1 MYKLFLTFRYLIS
14 KWVAVFSILSVWL
27 CVAMVL
33 IVFSVMDGFLD
44 NIKQHSRGLLGDI
57 IIDNSTLQ
65 GFPYYEEFSAYL
77 KDRLPDE
84 IDVVT
89 PVIYSYGILREPESS
104 FTKPVRIVAI
114 DFDSYCAVNNFRES
128 LYYDRYYPDT
138 TSLGLVQKPVAGID
152 MKGNSILPERLEAAH
167 REYLKNRV
175 EEEVDHTDIAE
186 PNYRS
191 PHGVGGFEQHF
202 GLPGY
207 EGNPLPGIIIGTD
220 VVFSRDRK
228 GVYNRSI
235 LDRGAEIVLTILPLT
250 SRGTIAENPIPVA
263 MRNIDD
269 SRTKVYE
276 IDKIC
281 VYVDFKLFQ
290 EYLSMGALERVDGSF
305 TEPRASQ
312 LLVSLKDGKDY
323 NKALPKIEEVWND
336 FLGTL
341 AGNVTRYEADLLS
354 SVGVDTWET
363 RQQAFIQAVE
373 KEKVLVTILFGII
386 SVVAIVLI
394 GVVFYMIVLQ
404 KTRDI
409 GIIKSL
415 GATSAG
421 VAMIFIMYGA
431 IIGVIGGILGILTGT
446 TVVANINEIQAW
458 LASWNP
464 KLQVW
469 SPEVYTFDRIPS
481 VVKPLVLVAVFG
493 MAVLTSTLGALVPAL
508 KAAWVWPV
516 KTLRY
521 E

>member
-1 MYKLFLTFRYLIS
+1 ML
-14 KWVAVFSILSVWL
+14 A
-27 CVAMVL
+27 
-33 IVFSVMDGFLD
+33 
-44 NIKQHSRGLLGDI
+44 KQPSR
-57 IIDNSTLQ
+57 NWK
-65 GFPYYEEFSAYL
+65 YL
-77 KDRLPDE
+77 K
-84 IDVVT
+84 
-89 PVIYSYGILREPESS
+89 
-104 FTKPVRIVAI
+104 F
-114 DFDSYCAVNNFRES
+114 
-128 LYYDRYYPDT
+128 
-138 TSLGLVQKPVAGID
+138 
-152 MKGNSILPERLEAAH
+152 
-167 REYLKNRV
+167 
-175 EEEVDHTDIAE
+175 
-186 PNYRS
+186 
-191 PHGVGGFEQHF
+191 
-202 GLPGY
+202 
-207 EGNPLPGIIIGTD
+207 
-220 VVFSRDRK
+220 
-228 GVYNRSI
+228 
-235 LDRGAEIVLTILPLT
+235 LTILPLT

-290 EYLSMGALERVDGSF
+290 EYLSMGPLERVDGSF

-323 NKALPKIEEVWND
+323 NKAMPKIEEVWNE

-354 SVGVDTWET
+354 GVGVDTWET

-415 GATSAG
+415 GATSVG

-446 TVVANINEIQAW
+446 TVVANINEIQSW
-458 LASWNP
+458 LAAFNP
-464 KLQVW
+464 SLQVW

-481 VVKPLVLVAVFG
+481 VVKPSVIAAVFL
-493 MAVLTSTLGALVPAL
+493 MAVLTSTLGALVPAM

>member
-57 IIDNSTLQ
+57 IIDNSSLQ
-65 GFPYYEEFSAYL
+65 GFPYYEEFTTFL
-77 KDRLPDE
+77 KDRMPGE

-89 PVIYSYGILREPESS
+89 PVIYSYGIMREPESS

-114 DFDSYCAVNNFRES
+114 DFESYCQVNSFRES
-128 LYYDRYYPDT
+128 LYYNRYYPDT
-138 TSLGLVQKPVAGID
+138 TSLGLVQAPVAGVD
-152 MKGNSILPERLEAAH
+152 GDNKPMLPKRYETAH
-167 REYLKNRV
+167 RRYLDHRD
-175 EEEVDHTDIAE
+175 EGTIDSTEIVDRDF
-186 PNYRS
+186 NS
-191 PHGVGGFEQHF
+191 PHGVGEFKWQFGEPGF
-202 GLPGY
+202 

-220 VVFSRDRK
+220 VIFQRNRE
-228 GVYNRSI
+228 GYYNRHI
-235 LDRGAEIVLTILPLT
+235 LARGSEIVLTILPLT
-250 SRGTIAENPIPVA
+250 ARGTIAENPIPVA

-276 IDKIC
+276 IDNIC

-290 EYLSMGALERVDGSF
+290 DYLSMGALERVDGTF
-305 TEPRASQ
+305 TQPRASQ
-312 LLVSLKDGKDY
+312 LLVRLTDGKDY
-323 NKALPKIEEVWND
+323 SAVVPRVEELWME
-336 FLGTL
+336 FLTTL
-341 AGNVTRYEADLLS
+341 YGKVTPRDAQFLS
-354 SVGVDTWET
+354 DVSVDTWET

-373 KEKVLVTILFGII
+373 KEKVLVTILFAII

-415 GATSAG
+415 GATSVG

-446 TVVANINEIQAW
+446 TVVANINEIQAL
-458 LASWNP
+458 LASWKP
-464 KLQVW
+464 ALQVW

-481 VVKPLVLVAVFG
+481 DVKPLVIIAVFC
-493 MAVLTSTLGALVPAL
+493 MAVLTSTLGALVPAM

>member
-57 IIDNSTLQ
+57 IIDSSTLQ
-65 GFPYYEEFSAYL
+65 GFPYYEEFGAFL
-77 KDRLPDE
+77 KERMPEE

-89 PVIYSYGILREPESS
+89 PVIYSYGIMRDPISK

-114 DFDSYCAVNNFRES
+114 DFESYCQVNSFHDS
-128 LYYDRYYPDT
+128 LYYERYYPDT
-138 TSLGLVQKPVAGID
+138 TSLGLVQVPVAGV
-152 MKGNSILPERLEAAH
+152 NSKDQPVLPEFLEKAH
-167 REYLKNRV
+167 ERYKKDRDKRV
-175 EEEVDHTDIAE
+175 VDETDFTE
-186 PNYRS
+186 PKYDS
-191 PHGVGGFEQHF
+191 PHGVGYFFQDYGPPTVA
-202 GLPGY
+202 GD
-207 EGNPLPGIIIGTD
+207 PLPGVIIGTD
-220 VVFSRDRK
+220 VAYTRDEK
-228 GVYNRSI
+228 GHYERGFE
-235 LDRGAEIVLTILPLT
+235 RGAEIILTILPLT
-250 SRGTIAENPIPVA
+250 SGGNIAENPIPVA

-290 EYLSMGALERVDGSF
+290 KYLSMGALERVDGSF
-305 TEPRASQ
+305 TQPRASQ
-312 LLVSLKDGKDY
+312 LLVSLTDGQDY
-323 NKALPKIEEVWND
+323 TAAKPRIEKIWMEFLQSMVGKVTPND
-336 FLGTL
+336 WRLIE
-341 AGNVTRYEADLLS
+341 R
-354 SVGVDTWET
+354 VGVDTWET
-363 RQQAFIQAVE
+363 RQEAFIQAVE
-373 KEKVLVTILFGII
+373 KEKVLVTILFAII
-386 SVVAIVLI
+386 SIVAIVLI

-458 LASWNP
+458 LASFD
-464 KLQVW
+464 KSLQVW

-481 VVKPLVLVAVFG
+481 VVKPSVIISVFF
-493 MAVLTSTLGALVPAL
+493 MAVVTSTLGALVPAM

>member
-65 GFPYYEEFSAYL
+65 GFPYYDDFSIYL
-77 KDRLPDE
+77 KEKMPAE

-89 PVIYSYGILREPESS
+89 PVIYSYGIMREPLTS
-104 FTKPVRIVAI
+104 FTKPVRIVGI
-114 DFDSYCAVNNFRES
+114 DFDSYCGVNSFRES

-138 TSLGLVQKPVAGID
+138 TSLGFAQLPVAGVD
-152 MKGNSILPERLEAAH
+152 EQDKPILPPKLEKAH
-167 REYLKNRV
+167 QSYLNDRDEDKFD
-175 EEEVDHTDIAE
+175 ETDF
-186 PNYRS
+186 YGKTFSS
-191 PHGVGGFEQHF
+191 PHGF
-202 GLPGY
+202 GEYVQRFGQPSF

-220 VVFSRDRK
+220 VFFHRDKEGFYDRQ
-228 GVYNRSI
+228 VLN
-235 LDRGAEIVLTILPLT
+235 RGAEIVLTILPLT

-263 MRNIDD
+263 MRAVDD

-290 EYLSMGALERVDGSF
+290 EYLSMGPLERVDG
-305 TEPRASQ
+305 TYTQPRASQ
-312 LLVSLKDGKDY
+312 LLVSLKEGNDY
-323 NKALPKIEEVWND
+323 NAVAPRVEALWKEFLVTLYGSVTPKD
-336 FLGTL
+336 
-341 AGNVTRYEADLLS
+341 ADLLTR
-354 SVGVDTWET
+354 VGVDTWET

-373 KEKVLVTILFGII
+373 KEKVLVTILFAII
-386 SVVAIVLI
+386 SIVAIVLI

-415 GATSAG
+415 GATSLG

-458 LASWNP
+458 LASRNP
-464 KLQVW
+464 NLQVW

-481 VVKPLVLVAVFG
+481 VVKPTVIFAVFG
-493 MAVLTSTLGALVPAL
+493 MAVLTSTLGALVPAM

>member
-14 KWVAVFSILSVWL
+14 KWVAVFSVLSVWL

-57 IIDNSTLQ
+57 IIDNKTLQ
-65 GFPYYEEFSAYL
+65 GFPYYDEFSVYL
-77 KDRLPDE
+77 KEQMPGE

-89 PVIYSYGILREPESS
+89 PVIYSYGIMREPRTK
-104 FTKPVRIVAI
+104 FTQPVRIVAI
-114 DFDSYCAVNNFRES
+114 DFDAYCEVNDFYDS
-128 LYYDRYYPDT
+128 LYYERYYPNT
-138 TSLGLVQKPVAGID
+138 TSLGPVQIPVAGVD
-152 MKGNSILPERLEAAH
+152 SKGKPFLPQELEEAH
-167 REYLKNRV
+167 QKYLKNRD
-175 EEEVDHTDIAE
+175 ESKVDKTDFDE
-186 PNYRS
+186 TNYNS
-191 PHGVGGFEQHF
+191 PHGVGYFFNEYGT
-202 GLPGY
+202 PAM
-207 EGNPLPGIIIGTD
+207 EGDPLPGIVIGTD
-220 VVFSRDRK
+220 VAYSRNK
-228 GVYNRSI
+228 EGQY
-235 LDRGAEIVLTILPLT
+235 DRGLQRGTKIILTILPLT
-250 SRGTIAENPIPVA
+250 SGGNIAENPIPVA
-263 MRNIDD
+263 MRNVDD

-276 IDKIC
+276 IDKVC

-290 EYLSMGALERVDGSF
+290 EYLSMGSLELVDGTYSK
-305 TEPRASQ
+305 PRASQ
-312 LLVSLKDGKDY
+312 LLVSLTKGQDY
-323 NKALPKIEEVWND
+323 NALQPKIEEVWAE

-341 AGNVTRYEADLLS
+341 AGNVTPIDARLLET
-354 SVGVDTWET
+354 VGVDTWET

-373 KEKVLVTILFGII
+373 KEKVLVTILFAII
-386 SVVAIVLI
+386 SIVAIVLI

-446 TVVANINEIQAW
+446 TVVANINELQSW
-458 LASWNP
+458 LASLNP
-464 KLQVW
+464 KMQVW

-481 VVKPLVLVAVFG
+481 VVKPMVIFAVFC